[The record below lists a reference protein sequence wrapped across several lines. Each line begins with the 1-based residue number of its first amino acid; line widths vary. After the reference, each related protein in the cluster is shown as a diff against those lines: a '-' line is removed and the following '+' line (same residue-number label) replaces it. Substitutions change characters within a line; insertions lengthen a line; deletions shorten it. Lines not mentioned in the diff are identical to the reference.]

1 MQNRRL
7 DDLFFRYCEKIIT
20 DDEREELM
28 AMLLSDDNRE
38 QINGLIDQF
47 IRNDGAK
54 HALSDETADDI
65 LSSIF
70 SATGMRGTKQE
81 LGANEREL
89 GANERELGAN
99 ERGGGEQEPDAN
111 EPGSSE
117 TRSHPMWLFRLA
129 AASVVLFLVYGSYR
143 WFNKSKPAPQVAVMH
158 SVYGEDAAAGGNRA
172 SLTLADGRTYDLNTI
187 TERNLLVQ
195 PGTTIDKSK
204 GEVIYGKNNA
214 NDGAVAYN
222 VLKTPLG
229 GQYKIVLPDGSRAW
243 LNAGSSLKYPTAFK
257 GDRRDVEMTGEVYF
271 EIEPDKTRPFLVR
284 VADKKRD
291 GKDMEITV
299 LGTHFNISSYGDE
312 PTMQTTL
319 LEGSVRVKK
328 DEVTKV
334 LTPGQQARVVA
345 GEAAHDIAVKTVDTE
360 SVVAWKEGRFEFN
373 GNIREIM
380 RQISRW
386 YDLDVKYEGN
396 VERKS
401 FAGTISRKNNVSE
414 VLKMLEMTG
423 GIQFRIDDRKITVK
437 NTD

>member
-7 DDLFFRYCEKIIT
+7 DDLFFRYCEKKIT
-20 DDEREELM
+20 DEEREELM

-38 QINGLIDQF
+38 QVNGLIDRF
-47 IRNDGAK
+47 IRSDGTR
-54 HALSDETADDI
+54 HVLSEETADDI

-70 SATGMRGTKQE
+70 TATGARSAEQE
-81 LGANEREL
+81 LGASEV
-89 GANERELGAN
+89 GAAR
-99 ERGGGEQEPDAN
+99 
-111 EPGSSE
+111 
-117 TRSHPMWLFRLA
+117 PMWLFRLA
-129 AASVVLFLVYGSYR
+129 AASVVLFLVYGGYR
-143 WFNKSKPAPQVAVMH
+143 WLNRAKPPARVAVMH
-158 SVYGEDAAAGGNRA
+158 SVYGDDAAAGGNKA
-172 SLTLADGRTYDLNTI
+172 SLTLADGQTYDLNTI
-187 TERNLLVQ
+187 TEGNLSVQ

-204 GEVIYGKNNA
+204 GEVIYGKNAA
-214 NDGAVAYN
+214 NGDAVAYN
-222 VLKTPLG
+222 MLTTPLG

-257 GDRRDVEMTGEVYF
+257 GNKRDVEMTGEVYF
-271 EIEPDKTRPFLVR
+271 EIEPDKARPFMVR
-284 VADKKRD
+284 VVDKNIK

-312 PTMQTTL
+312 PAMQTTL
-319 LEGSVRVKK
+319 LEGSVRVEK
-328 DEVTKV
+328 DAVTKV
-334 LTPGQQARVVA
+334 LSPGQQARVLT
-345 GEAAHDIAVKTVDTE
+345 GGTGHDIAVKTVDTE

>member
-7 DDLFFRYCEKIIT
+7 DDLFFRYCEKKIT
-20 DDEREELM
+20 DEEREELM
-28 AMLLSDDNRE
+28 AMLLSDDHRE

-47 IRNDGAK
+47 IRSDGTK
-54 HALSDETADDI
+54 HTLSDETAEDI

-70 SATGMRGTKQE
+70 SATGRNDV
-81 LGANEREL
+81 NERTDQEA
-89 GANERELGAN
+89 GIGEREFEIGTGRGLGVS
-99 ERGGGEQEPDAN
+99 R
-111 EPGSSE
+111 
-117 TRSHPMWLFRLA
+117 WLFRLA
-129 AASVVLFLVYGSYR
+129 AASVVLLTMYGGYR
-143 WFNKSKPAPQVAVMH
+143 WFNRAKPVPQVAVMH
-158 SVYGEDAAAGGNRA
+158 SVYGDDVPAGGNRA
-172 SLTLADGRTYDLNTI
+172 SLTLADGKTYDLNTI

-204 GEVIYGKNNA
+204 GEVIYGKNEA
-214 NDGAVAYN
+214 DEGATAYN
-222 VLKTPLG
+222 VLRTPLG

-271 EIEPDKTRPFLVR
+271 EIEPDKTKPFLVR
-284 VADKKRD
+284 VADRNAD

-319 LEGSVRVKK
+319 LEGSVRVEK
-328 DEVTKV
+328 DAVTKV
-334 LTPGQQARVVA
+334 LTPGQQARVVT
-345 GEAAHDIAVKTVDTE
+345 GEAVHDIAVKTVDTE

>member
-1 MQNRRL
+1 
-7 DDLFFRYCEKIIT
+7 
-20 DDEREELM
+20 M

-47 IRNDGAK
+47 IRSDGTK
-54 HALSDETADDI
+54 HTLSDETADDI

-70 SATGMRGTKQE
+70 SATGARGTK
-81 LGANEREL
+81 REL
-89 GANERELGAN
+89 GAGEQEHGAN
-99 ERGGGEQEPDAN
+99 EQEPPAN
-111 EPGSSE
+111 GPGSNDE
-117 TRSHPMWLFRLA
+117 ARSRPMWLFRLA
-129 AASVVLFLVYGSYR
+129 AASVVLFLLYGGYR
-143 WFNKSKPAPQVAVMH
+143 WFNRAKPEPQVAVMH
-158 SVYGEDAAAGGNRA
+158 SVYGDDAPAGGNKA
-172 SLTLADGRTYDLNTI
+172 SLTLADGHTYDLNTI
-187 TERNLLVQ
+187 TEGNLSVQ

-204 GEVIYGKNNA
+204 GEVIYGRNGA
-214 NDGAVAYN
+214 SSGAVAYN
-222 VLKTPLG
+222 VLRTPLG

-243 LNAGSSLKYPTAFK
+243 LNAGSSLKYPTAFQ
-257 GDRRDVEMTGEVYF
+257 GNGRGVEMTGEVYF
-271 EIEPDKTRPFLVR
+271 EIEPDKKKPFLVR
-284 VADKKRD
+284 VVDKNVE

-319 LEGSVRVKK
+319 LEGSVRVEK

-334 LTPGQQARVVA
+334 LSPGQQARVVTGGA
-345 GEAAHDIAVKTVDTE
+345 THDIAIKTVDTE

>member
-1 MQNRRL
+1 MQNQRL
-7 DDLFFRYCEKIIT
+7 DDLFFRYCEKKIT

-28 AMLLSDDNRE
+28 TMLLADENRE

-47 IRNDGAK
+47 IRSDDSGQK
-54 HALSDETADDI
+54 LSAETADDI

-70 SATGMRGTKQE
+70 SATSQPAPPDT
-81 LGANEREL
+81 RE
-89 GANERELGAN
+89 A
-99 ERGGGEQEPDAN
+99 EQD
-111 EPGSSE
+111 E
-117 TRSHPMWLFRLA
+117 TRVRPMWLFRLA
-129 AASVVLFLVYGSYR
+129 AASVALLLLYGGYKWS
-143 WFNKSKPAPQVAVMH
+143 NVPKAVAPVATLS
-158 SVYGEDAAAGGNRA
+158 SVYGDDVPAGGNKA
-172 SLTLADGRTYDLNTI
+172 SLTLADGHTYDLTTI
-187 TERNLLVQ
+187 TEGNLSGQ
-195 PGTTIDKSK
+195 PGTKINKSK
-204 GEVIYGKNNA
+204 GEITYGQSSGKDA
-214 NDGAVAYN
+214 TIAFN

-243 LNAGSSLKYPTAFK
+243 LNAGSSLKYPTAFS
-257 GDRRDVEMTGEVYF
+257 GPHRDVEMTGEVYF
-271 EIEPDKTRPFLVR
+271 EIEPDKSKPFQVR
-284 VADKKRD
+284 VTDRERN

-328 DEVTKV
+328 NEVTKV
-334 LTPGQQARVVA
+334 LAPGQQARVA
-345 GEAAHDIAVKTVDTE
+345 TGESVPDIAVKTVDAE

-414 VLKMLEMTG
+414 VLKMLELTG
-423 GIQFRIDDRKITVK
+423 GIQFRIDDRRITVR

>member
-7 DDLFFRYCEKIIT
+7 DDLFFRYCEKKIT
-20 DDEREELM
+20 DEEREELM

-47 IRNDGAK
+47 IRSDGTK
-54 HALSDETADDI
+54 HTLSDETADDI

-70 SATGMRGTKQE
+70 SATGMRDTRRE
-81 LGANEREL
+81 PGASDGEQIIERESVSTEREL
-89 GANERELGAN
+89 GANR
-99 ERGGGEQEPDAN
+99 
-111 EPGSSE
+111 
-117 TRSHPMWLFRLA
+117 PMWLFRLA
-129 AASVVLFLVYGSYR
+129 AASVVLFLVYGGYR
-143 WFNKSKPAPQVAVMH
+143 WFNSRKPAPQVAVMH
-158 SVYGEDAAAGGNRA
+158 SVYGDDAPAGGNRA

-204 GEVIYGKNNA
+204 GEVIYGKNGV

-222 VLKTPLG
+222 VLRTPLG
-229 GQYKIVLPDGSRAW
+229 GQYKIVLPDGSKAW

-271 EIEPDKTRPFLVR
+271 EIEPDKARPFLVR
-284 VADKKRD
+284 VADKNRN

-334 LTPGQQARVVA
+334 LTPGQQARVVT
-345 GEAAHDIAVKTVDTE
+345 GEAVHDIAVNTVDTE

>member
-7 DDLFFRYCEKIIT
+7 DDLFFRYCEKKIT
-20 DDEREELM
+20 DEEREELM

-47 IRNDGAK
+47 IRSDGRR
-54 HALSDETADDI
+54 HALSEETADDI

-70 SATGMRGTKQE
+70 SATGARNAEEKLGGSTKQE
-81 LGANEREL
+81 LGANEEEFGASTKPEL
-89 GANERELGAN
+89 GASRPL
-99 ERGGGEQEPDAN
+99 
-111 EPGSSE
+111 
-117 TRSHPMWLFRLA
+117 WLFKLA
-129 AASVVLFLVYGSYR
+129 AASVALFLMYAGYR
-143 WFNKSKPAPQVAVMH
+143 WYNRVPPVKAVAALH
-158 SVYGEDAAAGGNRA
+158 SVYGDDAAAGGNKA
-172 SLTLADGRTYDLNTI
+172 SLTLADGQTYDLNTI
-187 TERNLLVQ
+187 TEGNLSVQ

-204 GEVIYGKNNA
+204 GEVIYGKNGENG
-214 NDGAVAYN
+214 DAVAYN
-222 VLKTPLG
+222 VLRTPLG

-257 GDRRDVEMTGEVYF
+257 GNKRDVEMTGEVYF
-271 EIEPDKTRPFLVR
+271 EIEPDKARPFMVR
-284 VADKKRD
+284 VVDKNIK

-312 PTMQTTL
+312 PAMQTTL
-319 LEGSVRVKK
+319 LEGSVRVEK
-328 DEVTKV
+328 DAVIKV
-334 LTPGQQARVVA
+334 LSPGQQARVLT
-345 GEAAHDIAVKTVDTE
+345 GEAGRDIAVKTVDTE

>member
-1 MQNRRL
+1 
-7 DDLFFRYCEKIIT
+7 
-20 DDEREELM
+20 M

-47 IRNDGAK
+47 IRSDRTK
-54 HALSDETADDI
+54 HTLSDEMADDI

-70 SATGMRGTKQE
+70 SATGRNDITGQE
-81 LGANEREL
+81 PGANRP
-89 GANERELGAN
+89 GAN
-99 ERGGGEQEPDAN
+99 
-111 EPGSSE
+111 
-117 TRSHPMWLFRLA
+117 MWLFRLA
-129 AASVVLFLVYGSYR
+129 AASVVLFLVYGGYR
-143 WFNKSKPAPQVAVMH
+143 WLNRAVPVPQVAVMH
-158 SVYGEDAAAGGNRA
+158 SVYGDDAPAGGNRA
-172 SLTLADGRTYDLNTI
+172 SLTLANGQTYDLNTI
-187 TERNLLVQ
+187 TEGNLSVQ

-204 GEVIYGKNNA
+204 GEVIYGKNGA
-214 NDGAVAYN
+214 IDGAVAYN
-222 VLKTPLG
+222 VLRTPLG

-257 GDRRDVEMTGEVYF
+257 GNKRDVEMTGEVYF
-271 EIEPDKTRPFLVR
+271 EIEPDKNRPFLVR
-284 VADKKRD
+284 VVDENVK
-291 GKDMEITV
+291 GKYMKITV

-319 LEGSVRVKK
+319 IEGSVRVEK
-328 DEVTKV
+328 DEAAKV
-334 LTPGQQARVVA
+334 LSPGQQARVVT
-345 GEAAHDIAVKTVDTE
+345 GGAAHDIAVKTVDTE

>member
-1 MQNRRL
+1 
-7 DDLFFRYCEKIIT
+7 
-20 DDEREELM
+20 
-28 AMLLSDDNRE
+28 MLLSDENRE

-47 IRNDGAK
+47 IRRDGTL
-54 HALSDETADDI
+54 HTLSDETAEDI

-70 SATGMRGTKQE
+70 SATGRCDGENAAGTAPHVE
-81 LGANEREL
+81 WVAVG
-89 GANERELGAN
+89 
-99 ERGGGEQEPDAN
+99 
-111 EPGSSE
+111 EPGDDNG
-117 TRSHPMWLFRLA
+117 RPLWILKLA
-129 AASVVLFLVYGSYR
+129 AASVVLFLTYAGYR
-143 WFNKSKPAPQVAVMH
+143 WFNGGTEKKPVAMLH
-158 SVYGEDAAAGGNRA
+158 SVYGDDAPAGGNKA
-172 SLTLADGRTYDLNTI
+172 SLTLADGQTYDLTTI
-187 TERNLLVQ
+187 TEGNLSGQ

-204 GEVIYGKNNA
+204 GEIIYGKNA
-214 NDGAVAYN
+214 ASDGAIAYN
-222 VLKTPLG
+222 VLRTPLG

-243 LNAGSSLKYPTAFK
+243 LNAGSSLKYPTTFTANQ
-257 GDRRDVEMTGEVYF
+257 RSVEMTGEVYF

-284 VADKKRD
+284 VLDKNVK

-328 DEVTKV
+328 DAVTKV
-334 LTPGQQARVVA
+334 LTPGQQARVTTDGTA
-345 GEAAHDIAVKTVDTE
+345 PDISVKTVDTE

-386 YDLDVKYEGN
+386 YDLDVRYEGN

-423 GIQFRIDDRKITVK
+423 GIQFRIEDRKITVK

>member
-7 DDLFFRYCEKIIT
+7 DDLFFRYCEKKIT

-47 IRNDGAK
+47 VRSDGRQ
-54 HALSDETADDI
+54 HTLSDETADDI

-70 SATGMRGTKQE
+70 SATGRSTVQELGSDDGTKQE
-81 LGANEREL
+81 LSESGGTKREL
-89 GANERELGAN
+89 GA
-99 ERGGGEQEPDAN
+99 
-111 EPGSSE
+111 
-117 TRSHPMWLFRLA
+117 TRPMWVFKLA
-129 AASVVLFLVYGSYR
+129 AASVVLLLVYGGYR
-143 WFNKSKPAPQVAVMH
+143 WINKEKPQPQVAVMQ
-158 SVYGEDAAAGGNRA
+158 SVYGDDVPAGGNKA
-172 SLTLADGRTYDLNTI
+172 SLTLADGQTYDLNTI
-187 TERNLLVQ
+187 TEGNLSVQ

-204 GEVIYGKNNA
+204 GEVIYGKNGA
-214 NDGAVAYN
+214 DSGAVAYN
-222 VLKTPLG
+222 VLRTPLG

-243 LNAGSSLKYPTAFK
+243 LNAGSSLKYPTAFTGNK
-257 GDRRDVEMTGEVYF
+257 RNVEMTGEIYF
-271 EIEPDKTRPFLVR
+271 EIEPDKARPFLVR
-284 VADKKRD
+284 VAARNAK

-334 LTPGQQARVVA
+334 LSPGQQARVTT
-345 GEAAHDIAVKTVDTE
+345 GEAHDIAVKAVDTE

-437 NTD
+437 DTD

>member
-7 DDLFFRYCEKIIT
+7 DDLFFRYCEKKLT

-47 IRNDGAK
+47 IRNDGAM

-81 LGANEREL
+81 LGVNESEL
-89 GANERELGAN
+89 
-99 ERGGGEQEPDAN
+99 GGGEQERDAN
-111 EPGSSE
+111 ESGSGGE
-117 TRSHPMWLFRLA
+117 TGSRPMWLFRLA

-143 WFNKSKPAPQVAVMH
+143 WFNKSKSAPRVAVMH

-195 PGTTIDKSK
+195 PGTTIDKLK
-204 GEVIYGKNNA
+204 GEVVYGKSSV

-222 VLKTPLG
+222 VLRTPLG

-257 GDRRDVEMTGEVYF
+257 GYRRDVEMTGEIYF

-284 VADKKRD
+284 VADKNRN

-312 PTMQTTL
+312 PDMQTTL

-328 DEVTKV
+328 DKVTKV
-334 LTPGQQARVVA
+334 LTPGQQARVA
-345 GEAAHDIAVKTVDTE
+345 TGEPVRDIAVKTVDTE
-360 SVVAWKEGRFEFN
+360 TVVAWKEGRFEFN

-386 YDLDVKYEGN
+386 YDLDVKYEGD

>member
-1 MQNRRL
+1 
-7 DDLFFRYCEKIIT
+7 
-20 DDEREELM
+20 M

-38 QINGLIDQF
+38 QINGLIDRF
-47 IRNDGAK
+47 IRSEGTK
-54 HALSDETADDI
+54 HTLSDETADDI
-65 LSSIF
+65 LNSIF
-70 SATGMRGTKQE
+70 SATGARGTRQE
-81 LGANEREL
+81 LGDNEGE
-89 GANERELGAN
+89 EP
-99 ERGGGEQEPDAN
+99 GGGEQERGAN
-111 EPGSSE
+111 SPASNDQTQS
-117 TRSHPMWLFRLA
+117 RPIWLFRLA
-129 AASVVLFLVYGSYR
+129 AASMVLFLLYGGYR
-143 WFNKSKPAPQVAVMH
+143 WFNRAKPVPQVAIMH
-158 SVYGEDAAAGGNRA
+158 SVYGDDAPAGGNKA
-172 SLTLADGRTYDLNTI
+172 SLTLADGHTYDLNTI
-187 TERNLLVQ
+187 TEGNLSVQ

-204 GEVIYGKNNA
+204 GEVVYGKNGA
-214 NDGAVAYN
+214 NGSAVAYN
-222 VLKTPLG
+222 VLRTPLG

-243 LNAGSSLKYPTAFK
+243 LNAGSSLKYPTAFQ
-257 GDRRDVEMTGEVYF
+257 GNRRDVEMTGEVYF
-271 EIEPDKTRPFLVR
+271 EIEPDKKKPFLVR
-284 VADKKRD
+284 VVDRNVK

-319 LEGSVRVKK
+319 LEGSVRVEK

-334 LTPGQQARVVA
+334 LSPGQQARVVA

>member
-1 MQNRRL
+1 MRNQRL

-20 DDEREELM
+20 DEEREELM
-28 AMLLSDDNRE
+28 AMLLSDDHRE

-47 IRNDGAK
+47 MRSDGSK
-54 HALSDETADDI
+54 HTLSDETADDI

-70 SATGMRGTKQE
+70 SATG
-81 LGANEREL
+81 ERNVIE
-89 GANERELGAN
+89 
-99 ERGGGEQEPDAN
+99 EPRAHED
-111 EPGSSE
+111 E
-117 TRSHPMWLFRLA
+117 TRTRPMWLFKLA
-129 AASVVLFLVYGSYR
+129 AASVVLFLVYGGYR
-143 WFNKSKPAPQVAVMH
+143 WLNRAKPVPQVAVLQ
-158 SVYGEDAAAGGNRA
+158 SVYGDDAPAGGNKA

-187 TERNLLVQ
+187 TEGNLSVQ

-204 GEVIYGKNNA
+204 GEVIYGNTTNG
-214 NDGAVAYN
+214 GAVAYN

-243 LNAGSSLKYPTAFK
+243 LNAGSSLKYPTAFQ
-257 GDRRDVEMTGEVYF
+257 GNRRDVEMTGEVYF
-271 EIEPDKTRPFLVR
+271 EIEPDKSRPFLVR
-284 VADKKRD
+284 VADRNAK

-319 LEGSVRVKK
+319 LEGSVRVEK
-328 DEVTKV
+328 DAVTKV
-334 LTPGQQARVVA
+334 LTPGQQARVA
-345 GEAAHDIAVKTVDTE
+345 TGEKSDIAVKTVDTE

-386 YDLDVKYEGN
+386 YDLDVKYEGD
-396 VERKS
+396 VEKKS

-437 NTD
+437 NAD

>member
-7 DDLFFRYCEKIIT
+7 DDLFFRYCEKKIT

-28 AMLLSDDNRE
+28 TMLLSDDNRE
-38 QINGLIDQF
+38 QVNGLIDQF
-47 IRNDGAK
+47 IRSDGAQYT
-54 HALSDETADDI
+54 LSGETADDI

-70 SATGMRGTKQE
+70 SATHGSARSTERSTERELGANVLGANGDTKQE
-81 LGANEREL
+81 LGAN
-89 GANERELGAN
+89 
-99 ERGGGEQEPDAN
+99 
-111 EPGSSE
+111 
-117 TRSHPMWLFRLA
+117 MWLFRLA
-129 AASVVLFLVYGSYR
+129 AASVVLFLMYGGYR
-143 WFNKSKPAPQVAVMH
+143 WLNRPKPQPHVAVMH
-158 SVYGEDAAAGGNRA
+158 SVYGGDVPAGGNRA

-187 TERNLLVQ
+187 TEGNLSVQ
-195 PGTTIDKSK
+195 PGTTIDKSR
-204 GEVIYGKNNA
+204 GEVIYGKNVTNG
-214 NDGAVAYN
+214 GAVAYN
-222 VLKTPLG
+222 VLRTPLG

-257 GDRRDVEMTGEVYF
+257 GNRRDVEMAGEVYF
-271 EIEPDKTRPFLVR
+271 EIEPDKARPFLVR
-284 VADKKRD
+284 VADKKAG

-334 LTPGQQARVVA
+334 LSPGQQARVVT
-345 GEAAHDIAVKTVDTE
+345 GEAVRDIAVKTVDTE

>member
-1 MQNRRL
+1 
-7 DDLFFRYCEKIIT
+7 
-20 DDEREELM
+20 M
-28 AMLLSDDNRE
+28 AMLLADENRL

-47 IRNDGAK
+47 IRNDDSDQK
-54 HALSDETADDI
+54 LSTETADDI

-70 SATGMRGTKQE
+70 SATSQPAGQE
-81 LGANEREL
+81 
-89 GANERELGAN
+89 
-99 ERGGGEQEPDAN
+99 EPD
-111 EPGSSE
+111 E
-117 TRSHPMWLFRLA
+117 TRTRPMWIFKLA
-129 AASVVLFLVYGSYR
+129 AASIALLLMYGGYKF
-143 WFNKSKPAPQVAVMH
+143 FNVQKAAAPPVALS
-158 SVYGEDAAAGGNRA
+158 SVYGGDVPAGGNKA
-172 SLTLADGRTYDLNTI
+172 SLTLSDGHTYDLSTI
-187 TERNLLVQ
+187 TEVNLSGQ
-195 PGTTIDKSK
+195 PGTRIDKSK
-204 GEVIYGKNNA
+204 GEISYGQSS
-214 NDGAVAYN
+214 DGDAAIAFN

-243 LNAGSSLKYPTAFK
+243 LNAGSSLKYPTAFS
-257 GDRRDVEMTGEVYF
+257 GMNRNVEMTGEVYF
-271 EIEPDKTRPFLVR
+271 EIEPDKKRPFQVR
-284 VADKKRD
+284 VTDRQ

-319 LEGSVRVKK
+319 LEGSVLVKK
-328 DEVTKV
+328 AEVTKV
-334 LTPGQQARVVA
+334 LTPGQQARVA
-345 GEAAHDIAVKTVDTE
+345 TGESVPDIAVKTVDTE

-414 VLKMLEMTG
+414 VLKMLELTG
-423 GIQFRIDDRKITVK
+423 GIQFRIEDRRITVK

>member
-1 MQNRRL
+1 MQNQRL
-7 DDLFFRYCEKIIT
+7 DELFFRYCEKKIT

-28 AMLLSDDNRE
+28 AMLLADENRT

-47 IRNDGAK
+47 IRSDDSEEK
-54 HALSDETADDI
+54 LSTETADDI

-70 SATGMRGTKQE
+70 SATSQPAGQDI
-81 LGANEREL
+81 REV
-89 GANERELGAN
+89 E
-99 ERGGGEQEPDAN
+99 EPD
-111 EPGSSE
+111 E
-117 TRSHPMWLFRLA
+117 TRTRPMWIFKLA
-129 AASVVLFLVYGSYR
+129 AASIALLLMYGGYKF
-143 WFNKSKPAPQVAVMH
+143 FNVQKAAAPAVALS
-158 SVYGEDAAAGGNRA
+158 SVYGGDVPAGGNKA
-172 SLTLADGRTYDLNTI
+172 SLTLSDGHTYDLTTI
-187 TERNLLVQ
+187 TEGNLSGQ
-195 PGTTIDKSK
+195 PGTRIDKSK
-204 GEVIYGKNNA
+204 GEITYGQSSGREAAIAFNM
-214 NDGAVAYN
+214 
-222 VLKTPLG
+222 LKTPLG

-243 LNAGSSLKYPTAFK
+243 LNAGSSLKYPTAFS
-257 GDRRDVEMTGEVYF
+257 GRNRDVEMTGEVYF
-271 EIEPDKTRPFLVR
+271 EIEPDKTRPFQVR
-284 VADKKRD
+284 VTDRK

-328 DEVTKV
+328 DEITKV
-334 LTPGQQARVVA
+334 LTPGQQARVA
-345 GEAAHDIAVKTVDTE
+345 TGESVPEIAVKTVDTE

-414 VLKMLEMTG
+414 VLKMLELTG
-423 GIQFRIDDRKITVK
+423 GIQFRIDDRRITVK

>member
-1 MQNRRL
+1 
-7 DDLFFRYCEKIIT
+7 
-20 DDEREELM
+20 M

-47 IRNDGAK
+47 IRNDGTK
-54 HALSDETADDI
+54 LALSDETAEDI

-70 SATGMRGTKQE
+70 SATGQGSGRELGDNDSTKQE
-81 LGANEREL
+81 LGANRAQEP
-89 GANERELGAN
+89 GANG
-99 ERGGGEQEPDAN
+99 DD
-111 EPGSSE
+111 
-117 TRSHPMWLFRLA
+117 TRSRPMWIFKLA
-129 AASVVLFLVYGSYR
+129 AASVVLFLMYGGYR
-143 WFNKSKPAPQVAVMH
+143 WVNRAKPQPQVAVMH
-158 SVYGEDAAAGGNRA
+158 SVYGGDVPAGGNKA
-172 SLTLADGRTYDLNTI
+172 SITLADGRTYDLNTI
-187 TERNLLVQ
+187 TEGNLAVQ

-204 GEVIYGKNNA
+204 GEVIYDKNGAGN
-214 NDGAVAYN
+214 GAVAYN
-222 VLKTPLG
+222 VLRTPLG

-243 LNAGSSLKYPTAFK
+243 LNAGSSLKYPTAFTGSK
-257 GDRRDVEMTGEVYF
+257 RDVEMTGEVYF
-271 EIEPDKTRPFLVR
+271 EIEHDKKRPFLVR
-284 VADKKRD
+284 VLDKNAN

-319 LEGSVRVKK
+319 LEGSVRVEK
-328 DEVTKV
+328 DKVIKV
-334 LTPGQQARVVA
+334 LAPGQQARVVA
-345 GEAAHDIAVKTVDTE
+345 GEAAHDISVKTVDTE

-386 YDLDVKYEGN
+386 YDLDVKYEGD

>member
-1 MQNRRL
+1 MQ
-7 DDLFFRYCEKIIT
+7 
-20 DDEREELM
+20 
-28 AMLLSDDNRE
+28 
-38 QINGLIDQF
+38 
-47 IRNDGAK
+47 
-54 HALSDETADDI
+54 
-65 LSSIF
+65 
-70 SATGMRGTKQE
+70 
-81 LGANEREL
+81 
-89 GANERELGAN
+89 
-99 ERGGGEQEPDAN
+99 
-111 EPGSSE
+111 
-117 TRSHPMWLFRLA
+117 
-129 AASVVLFLVYGSYR
+129 
-143 WFNKSKPAPQVAVMH
+143 
-158 SVYGEDAAAGGNRA
+158 SVYGDDVPAGGNKA
-172 SLTLADGRTYDLNTI
+172 SLTLADGQTYDLNTI
-187 TERNLLVQ
+187 TEGNLSVQ

-204 GEVIYGKNNA
+204 GEVIYGKNGADN
-214 NDGAVAYN
+214 GAVAYN
-222 VLKTPLG
+222 VLRTPLG

-243 LNAGSSLKYPTAFK
+243 LNAGSSLKYPTAFTGNK
-257 GDRRDVEMTGEVYF
+257 RNVEMTGEIYF

-284 VADKKRD
+284 VAARNAK

-334 LTPGQQARVVA
+334 LSPGQQARVTT
-345 GEAAHDIAVKTVDTE
+345 GEAHDIAVKAVDTE

-437 NTD
+437 DTD

>member
-7 DDLFFRYCEKIIT
+7 DDLFFRYCEKKIT
-20 DDEREELM
+20 EDEREELM

-38 QINGLIDQF
+38 QLNGLIDQF
-47 IRNDGAK
+47 IRSDGTK
-54 HALSDETADDI
+54 HTLSDETADDI

-70 SATGMRGTKQE
+70 SATGQTTSQE
-81 LGANEREL
+81 LSDDDETGQEPHTSDGPRL
-89 GANERELGAN
+89 GAGI
-99 ERGGGEQEPDAN
+99 
-111 EPGSSE
+111 
-117 TRSHPMWLFRLA
+117 WIFKLA
-129 AASVVLFLVYGSYR
+129 AASVVLFLMYGGYR
-143 WFNKSKPAPQVAVMH
+143 WINRSKPQPRVAVMH
-158 SVYGEDAAAGGNRA
+158 SVYGDDVPAGGNKA

-187 TERNLLVQ
+187 TEGNLSVQ

-204 GEVIYGKNNA
+204 GEVIYGKNMATN
-214 NDGAVAYN
+214 GAVAYN
-222 VLKTPLG
+222 ELRTPLG

-257 GDRRDVEMTGEVYF
+257 GDKRDVEMSGEVYF
-271 EIEPDKTRPFLVR
+271 EIEPDKARPFLVR
-284 VADKKRD
+284 VADRHAK

-319 LEGSVRVKK
+319 LEGSVRVEK
-328 DEVTKV
+328 DAVTKV
-334 LTPGQQARVVA
+334 LSPGQQARVTK

>member
-7 DDLFFRYCEKIIT
+7 DDLFFRYCEKKIT
-20 DDEREELM
+20 DEEREELM

-38 QINGLIDQF
+38 QISGLIDQF
-47 IRNDGAK
+47 IRSDGIK
-54 HALSDETADDI
+54 HTLSDETADDI

-70 SATGMRGTKQE
+70 SATGRYS
-81 LGANEREL
+81 AEREL
-89 GANERELGAN
+89 SVGEHSASKHSASERSANR
-99 ERGGGEQEPDAN
+99 
-111 EPGSSE
+111 
-117 TRSHPMWLFRLA
+117 PMWLFRLA
-129 AASVVLFLVYGSYR
+129 AASVALFLLYGGYR
-143 WFNKSKPAPQVAVMH
+143 WFNRATPQRAVAAMH
-158 SVYGEDAAAGGNRA
+158 SVYGGDVPAGGNRA

-187 TERNLLVQ
+187 TEGNLSVQ
-195 PGTTIDKSK
+195 PGTTINKSK
-204 GEVIYGKNNA
+204 GEVIYGKNAA
-214 NDGAVAYN
+214 NSDAVAYN
-222 VLKTPLG
+222 VLRTPLG

-257 GDRRDVEMTGEVYF
+257 GSKRDVEMTGEIYF
-271 EIEPDKTRPFLVR
+271 EIEPDKARPFLVR
-284 VADKKRD
+284 VTDRNAK

-319 LEGSVRVKK
+319 LEGSVRVEK

-334 LTPGQQARVVA
+334 LSPGQQARVVT
-345 GEAAHDIAVKTVDTE
+345 GEAVHDIAVKTVDIE

-373 GNIREIM
+373 GNIRGIM

-401 FAGTISRKNNVSE
+401 FAGTISRKNNGSE
-414 VLKMLEMTG
+414 VLKMLELTG

>member
-7 DDLFFRYCEKIIT
+7 DDLFFRYCEKKIT
-20 DDEREELM
+20 DEEREELM
-28 AMLLSDDNRE
+28 ALLLSDDNRE

-47 IRNDGAK
+47 IRSDGTK
-54 HALSDETADDI
+54 HTLSDETAEDI

-70 SATGMRGTKQE
+70 SATARDTEQE
-81 LGANEREL
+81 LSASEPEIGANR
-89 GANERELGAN
+89 
-99 ERGGGEQEPDAN
+99 
-111 EPGSSE
+111 
-117 TRSHPMWLFRLA
+117 PMWLFRLV
-129 AASVVLFLVYGSYR
+129 AASVVLLIAYGGYR
-143 WFNKSKPAPQVAVMH
+143 WVNRAKPVPQVAIMH
-158 SVYGEDAAAGGNRA
+158 SVYGDDVPAGGNKA
-172 SLTLADGRTYDLNTI
+172 SLTLANGRTYDLNTI
-187 TERNLLVQ
+187 TEGNLSVQ

-204 GEVIYGKNNA
+204 GEVIYGKNA
-214 NDGAVAYN
+214 GNDVTVAYN
-222 VLKTPLG
+222 VLRTPLG

-271 EIEPDKTRPFLVR
+271 EIEPDKTRPFLVQ
-284 VADKKRD
+284 VVDKNAK

-334 LTPGQQARVVA
+334 LSPGQQARVTT
-345 GEAAHDIAVKTVDTE
+345 GEAVRDIAIKTVDTE

-386 YDLDVKYEGN
+386 YDLDVKYEGS

>member
-7 DDLFFRYCEKIIT
+7 DDLFFRYCEKKIT
-20 DDEREELM
+20 DEEREELM
-28 AMLLSDDNRE
+28 AMLLSDDNRA

-47 IRNDGAK
+47 IRSDGTK
-54 HALSDETADDI
+54 HSLSDETADDI

-70 SATGMRGTKQE
+70 SATGARGMRQELGYNDTKPE
-81 LGANEREL
+81 LGANEREH
-89 GANERELGAN
+89 GANRPL
-99 ERGGGEQEPDAN
+99 
-111 EPGSSE
+111 
-117 TRSHPMWLFRLA
+117 WLFRLV
-129 AASVVLFLVYGSYR
+129 AASVALFLVYGGYR
-143 WFNKSKPAPQVAVMH
+143 WFNRAKPAPQVVVMH
-158 SVYGEDAAAGGNRA
+158 SVYGDDAPAGGNKA

-187 TERNLLVQ
+187 TEGNLSVQ

-204 GEVIYGKNNA
+204 GEVIYGKNGA
-214 NDGAVAYN
+214 NEGSVAYN
-222 VLKTPLG
+222 VLRTPLG

-257 GDRRDVEMTGEVYF
+257 GNKRDVEMTGEVYF

-284 VADKKRD
+284 VTDKNVK

-328 DEVTKV
+328 DEVIKV
-334 LTPGQQARVVA
+334 LTPGQQARVVT
-345 GEAAHDIAVKTVDTE
+345 GEAALDITVKAVDTE

>member
-7 DDLFFRYCEKIIT
+7 DDLFFRYCEKRIT
-20 DDEREELM
+20 DEEREELM

-47 IRNDGAK
+47 IRNDGEM

-70 SATGMRGTKQE
+70 SATGMRGTK
-81 LGANEREL
+81 REL

-99 ERGGGEQEPDAN
+99 GQEPDAN
-111 EPGSSE
+111 EPGSGEIIS
-117 TRSHPMWLFRLA
+117 RPMWLFRLA

-143 WFNKSKPAPQVAVMH
+143 WFNKSKPEAQVAVLH

-214 NDGAVAYN
+214 NEGAVAYN

-284 VADKKRD
+284 VADKKRG

-334 LTPGQQARVVA
+334 LTPGQQARVVT

>member
-7 DDLFFRYCEKIIT
+7 DDLFFRYCEKTIT

-28 AMLLSDDNRE
+28 AMLLSDENRE

-47 IRNDGAK
+47 IRNDSTK
-54 HALSDETADDI
+54 HTLSDETADDI

-70 SATGMRGTKQE
+70 SATGVRGAGSAVMTGSE
-81 LGANEREL
+81 EAAAGER
-89 GANERELGAN
+89 
-99 ERGGGEQEPDAN
+99 D
-111 EPGSSE
+111 E
-117 TRSHPMWLFRLA
+117 TRSRPLWLFKLA

-143 WFNKSKPAPQVAVMH
+143 WFNRAKPAPRVAVMH
-158 SVYGEDAAAGGNRA
+158 SVYGGDVPAGGNKA
-172 SLTLADGRTYDLNTI
+172 SLTLADGRTYDLTTI
-187 TERNLLVQ
+187 TEGNLSVQ

-204 GEVIYGKNNA
+204 GEVIYGKNALNSA
-214 NDGAVAYN
+214 AVAYN
-222 VLKTPLG
+222 ELRTPLG

-257 GDRRDVEMTGEVYF
+257 GDQRDVEMTGEVYF
-271 EIEPDKTRPFLVR
+271 EIEHDKSRPFLVR
-284 VADKKRD
+284 VTDKQVK
-291 GKDMEITV
+291 GKNMEITV

-319 LEGSVRVKK
+319 LEGSVRVNK
-328 DEVTKV
+328 DEVTTV
-334 LTPGQQARVVA
+334 LTPGQQARVVT
-345 GEAAHDIAVKTVDTE
+345 GEAAREIAVKTVDTE

>member
-1 MQNRRL
+1 MRNQRL

-20 DDEREELM
+20 DEEREELM
-28 AMLLSDDNRE
+28 AMLLSDDHRE

-47 IRNDGAK
+47 MRSDGSK
-54 HALSDETADDI
+54 HTLSDETADDI

-70 SATGMRGTKQE
+70 SATG
-81 LGANEREL
+81 ERNVIE
-89 GANERELGAN
+89 
-99 ERGGGEQEPDAN
+99 EPRAHED
-111 EPGSSE
+111 E
-117 TRSHPMWLFRLA
+117 TRTRPMWLFKLA
-129 AASVVLFLVYGSYR
+129 AASVVLFLVYGGYR
-143 WFNKSKPAPQVAVMH
+143 WLNRAKPVPQVAVLQ
-158 SVYGEDAAAGGNRA
+158 SVYGDDAPAGGNKA

-187 TERNLLVQ
+187 TEGNLAVQ

-204 GEVIYGKNNA
+204 GEVIYENTA
-214 NDGAVAYN
+214 NGGAVAYN

-243 LNAGSSLKYPTAFK
+243 LNAGSSLKYPTAFQ
-257 GDRRDVEMTGEVYF
+257 GNRRDVEMTGEVYF
-271 EIEPDKTRPFLVR
+271 EIEPDKSRPFLVR
-284 VADKKRD
+284 VADKNAK

-319 LEGSVRVKK
+319 LEGSVRVEK
-328 DEVTKV
+328 DAVTKV
-334 LTPGQQARVVA
+334 LTPGQQARVA
-345 GEAAHDIAVKTVDTE
+345 TGEKSDIAVKTVDTE

-386 YDLDVKYEGN
+386 YDLDVKYEGD
-396 VERKS
+396 VEKKS

-437 NTD
+437 NAD

>member
-7 DDLFFRYCEKIIT
+7 DDLFFRYCEKKIT
-20 DDEREELM
+20 DEEREELM

-47 IRNDGAK
+47 IRSDGTQ
-54 HALSDETADDI
+54 HTLSDETADDI

-70 SATGMRGTKQE
+70 SATGRGRQE
-81 LGANEREL
+81 LGALHNEDESR
-89 GANERELGAN
+89 
-99 ERGGGEQEPDAN
+99 
-111 EPGSSE
+111 
-117 TRSHPMWLFRLA
+117 TRPMWLFKLA
-129 AASVVLFLVYGSYR
+129 AASVVLFLMYGGYR
-143 WFNKSKPAPQVAVMH
+143 WFNRAKPGPQVAVMH
-158 SVYGEDAAAGGNRA
+158 SVYGDDAPAGGNKA
-172 SLTLADGRTYDLNTI
+172 SITLADGRTYDLNTI
-187 TERNLLVQ
+187 TEGNLSVQ

-204 GEVIYGKNNA
+204 GEVIYGKNVPENA
-214 NDGAVAYN
+214 AVAYN
-222 VLKTPLG
+222 VLRTPLG

-257 GDRRDVEMTGEVYF
+257 DNRRNVEMTGEVYF
-271 EIEPDKTRPFLVR
+271 EIEPDKTKPFLVR
-284 VADKKRD
+284 VLDKNEK

-319 LEGSVRVKK
+319 LEGSVRVEK

-334 LTPGQQARVVA
+334 LSPGQQARVAA
-345 GEAAHDIAVKTVDTE
+345 GGAAHDIAVKTVDIE

-373 GNIREIM
+373 GNIRGIM

-423 GIQFRIDDRKITVK
+423 GIQFRIDDRKITVR

>member
-7 DDLFFRYCEKIIT
+7 DDLFFRYCEKKIT
-20 DDEREELM
+20 DEEREELM
-28 AMLLSDDNRE
+28 TLLLADDNRE

-47 IRNDGAK
+47 IRSDGTK
-54 HALSDETADDI
+54 HSLSDETADDI

-70 SATGMRGTKQE
+70 SATSHHSDNAGARGSGWDESVT
-81 LGANEREL
+81 
-89 GANERELGAN
+89 
-99 ERGGGEQEPDAN
+99 GEESGPG
-111 EPGSSE
+111 EPGA
-117 TRSHPMWLFRLA
+117 TRPMWLFKLA
-129 AASVVLFLVYGSYR
+129 AASVVLFLMYAGYR
-143 WFNKSKPAPQVAVMH
+143 WVNRVPPVQPVAVMQ
-158 SVYGEDAAAGGNRA
+158 SVYGDDAAAGGNKA
-172 SLTLADGRTYDLNTI
+172 SLTLADGQTYDLNTI
-187 TERNLLVQ
+187 TEGNLSVQ

-204 GEVIYGKNNA
+204 GEVIYGKTIA
-214 NDGAVAYN
+214 KDGSPAYN
-222 VLKTPLG
+222 VLRTPLG
-229 GQYKIVLPDGSRAW
+229 GQYKIVLPDGSKAW
-243 LNAGSSLKYPTAFK
+243 LNAGSSLKYPTAFT
-257 GDRRDVEMTGEVYF
+257 GNRRDVEMSGEVYF

-284 VADKKRD
+284 VVDKNVK

-319 LEGSVRVKK
+319 LEGSVRVEK

-334 LTPGQQARVVA
+334 LSPGQQARVA
-345 GEAAHDIAVKTVDTE
+345 MGEAAHEIAVKTVDTE

-386 YDLDVKYEGN
+386 YDLDVRYEGN

>member
-7 DDLFFRYCEKIIT
+7 DDLFFRYCEKKIT

-47 IRNDGAK
+47 VRSDGRQ
-54 HALSDETADDI
+54 HTLSDETADDI

-70 SATGMRGTKQE
+70 SATGRSTVQELGSDGGIKQE
-81 LGANEREL
+81 LSESGGTKREL
-89 GANERELGAN
+89 GTNR
-99 ERGGGEQEPDAN
+99 
-111 EPGSSE
+111 
-117 TRSHPMWLFRLA
+117 PMWLFKLA
-129 AASVVLFLVYGSYR
+129 AASVVLLLVYGGYR
-143 WFNKSKPAPQVAVMH
+143 WLNRAKPQPQVAVMQ
-158 SVYGEDAAAGGNRA
+158 SVYGDDVPAGGNKA
-172 SLTLADGRTYDLNTI
+172 SLTLADGQTYDLNTI
-187 TERNLLVQ
+187 TEGNLSVQ

-204 GEVIYGKNNA
+204 GEVIYGKNGADN
-214 NDGAVAYN
+214 GAVAYN
-222 VLKTPLG
+222 VLRTPLG

-243 LNAGSSLKYPTAFK
+243 LNAGSSLKYPTAFTGNK
-257 GDRRDVEMTGEVYF
+257 RNVEMTGEIYF

-284 VADKKRD
+284 VAARNAK

-328 DEVTKV
+328 DKVTKV
-334 LTPGQQARVVA
+334 LSPGQQARVTT
-345 GEAAHDIAVKTVDTE
+345 GEAHDIAVKAVDTE

-437 NTD
+437 DTD